1 MKIQHPYKKK
11 TSLNYESPF
20 APENLIFVR
29 GRTKRPIITLPDYW
43 KEIADISTISVHL
56 TSNGANQNIIV
67 KRIQDNEIYLQTN
80 GLPVDCY
87 YLVFAERVDVPKLEV
102 EQPLDN
108 PSES

>member
-20 APENLIFVR
+20 APENLIFIR
-29 GRTKRPIITLPDYW
+29 GRVKKPIITLPDYW
-43 KEIADISTISVHL
+43 KEIVNLDTLSVHL
-56 TSNGANQNIIV
+56 TSIGANQNIII

-87 YLVFAERVDVPKLEV
+87 YLVFAERIDVPKLEV
-102 EQPLDN
+102 EQLLDT
-108 PSES
+108 PEET